1 MFIQDSQIY
10 NNIFLDLFESDTCAS
25 CTVALG
31 FVSISLHNLVTAKK
45 MLTCLVSLWM
55 INRIQT
61 VEASE
66 A

>member
-1 MFIQDSQIY
+1 MFIQDSRIY
-10 NNIFLDLFESDTCAS
+10 NNIFLDLFENDTCAS
-25 CTVALG
+25 WTMALG
-31 FVSISLHNLVTAKK
+31 FVSISLGNLATAMK
-45 MLTCLVSLWM
+45 MLTRLVSLWM